1 MAEIIVV
8 QIMGIFALMFGGI
21 TIAALWFTHSSS
33 KNESKEALQKQKMEI
48 YDKHFSEM
56 VRIECPYCRT
66 LYSAD
71 TSKCPR
77 CGADT
82 IKIHFPKM
90 PE

>member
-1 MAEIIVV
+1 MIAV
-8 QIMGIFALMFGGI
+8 QIMGIFCLMFLGI
-21 TIAALWFTHSSS
+21 VVVALWFTHSSTKIES
-33 KNESKEALQKQKMEI
+33 RNELQKKKIEI

-66 LYSAD
+66 LYLSAQ
-71 TSKCPR
+71 SECPS

-82 IKIHFPKM
+82 RKIRFPKM